1 MHAIPSALTRQRR
14 TGTVALM
21 HATLAGRLP
30 SILRQGLLCAKSRGK
45 LPAVWLCSKC
55 RMAWACLHVLRRHG
69 GLPQE
74 VVVVEVTVPR
84 TWLRGSKQG
93 LWYVRRDVG
102 AERIRNVVT
111 FGELSRSPV
120 DEAA

>member
-1 MHAIPSALTRQRR
+1 MGRRCYQHPAPWHSLLVKERNVNATPSASPRQRR
-14 TGTVALM
+14 TRGTVVLM

-30 SILRQGLLCAKSRGK
+30 RILRQGLLTAKSRGK
-45 LPAVWLCSKC
+45 LPAVWLCSRA

-84 TWLRGSKQG
+84 AWLR
-93 LWYVRRDVG
+93 
-102 AERIRNVVT
+102 
-111 FGELSRSPV
+111 RS
-120 DEAA
+120 

>member
-1 MHAIPSALTRQRR
+1 
-14 TGTVALM
+14 M

-30 SILRQGLLCAKSRGK
+30 RILRQGLLTAKSRGK
-45 LPAVWLCSKC
+45 LPAVWLCSRA

-84 TWLRGSKQG
+84 AWLRRSRQG
-93 LWYVRRDVG
+93 LWYVRHDIG
-102 AERIRNVVT
+102 PERIRNVLT
-111 FGELSRSPV
+111 FGELSRSPA